1 MKIQHRLA
9 VGLAVLALSM
19 GTATAKPFGP
29 TPIGG
34 GKPWPRAPEISA
46 ASGPGA
52 VALITG
58 ILLLRSERSK
68 TRRSSDPH

>member
-1 MKIQHRLA
+1 MKTRYRLA

-29 TPIGG
+29 IPGG
-34 GKPWPRAPEISA
+34 GKPWPRAPEISTA
-46 ASGPGA
+46 AGPGA

-68 TRRSSDPH
+68 TRRSSDPR